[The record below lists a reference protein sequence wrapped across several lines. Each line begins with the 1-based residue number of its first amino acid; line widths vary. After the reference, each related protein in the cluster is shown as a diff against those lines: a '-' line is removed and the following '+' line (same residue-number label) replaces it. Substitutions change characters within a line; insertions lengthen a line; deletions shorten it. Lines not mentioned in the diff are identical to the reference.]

1 MVAQRNDPIIDGSVV
16 LATDIVAL
24 IAERDAL
31 AKENEKLEK
40 INQVLMR
47 RVELGWGNHSDAYQS
62 FENAALLADR
72 VKERTHMLN
81 QTLGHLQAANLE
93 ISRAQE
99 ESERAHQ
106 RLADAVESIF
116 DALALFDDR
125 RQMVLANSRF
135 YEHWSHTDIKFELG
149 KTSLRDIVNY
159 SFSRS
164 VFELESGETIW
175 AEETFGNRV
184 FQLYDGRWVQTS
196 ERETADG
203 GLVLIITDITAL
215 KNSEAAEREKALE
228 DQARVLESTINNMS
242 QGVALVDTNCDL
254 LVWNQRFLEIAN
266 LPVEMVK
273 SGVNFNQLMSGSE
286 VFVGAE
292 LLPINA
298 RNGRQQSVLEYEKT
312 LENGVVLV
320 VRRHLIPGG
329 GFVNTYTDITERS
342 LQQRALKESEK
353 RIRLITDAVP
363 AMISYISG
371 ELKFEFVNL
380 QFAQWHDST
389 REQIEGRSMQ
399 SVMGNN
405 VFERHQEY
413 VWQALDGQTVEF
425 EIEDSSS
432 GSKDLIL
439 QKTYVP
445 HYGQDNQ
452 VIGFF
457 ALEQNVTRQ
466 RRTERALK
474 SAYQNLEDRVYQRT
488 KQISEIN
495 EQLRDEIRERRQIE
509 SRLLSAKREAEEANL
524 SKIKFLAATSH
535 DLLQPMNAAS
545 LFASALL
552 EKKLPDETLGL
563 VQSLSYSLDNIE
575 ALISALVDI
584 SKLDAGVVEPE
595 VGSFEVQALLDNLV
609 KEFKQQT
616 EGASLEICYVR
627 SSAHV
632 LTDSQLLARILRN
645 FLSNA
650 VRYTET
656 GRILLGCRR
665 RFNGVEV
672 QVIDTGPGIDEK
684 EQNEIFKEFHRGD
697 SASTNDDKGLGLGLA
712 IVDKISHI
720 LNHPVYVKSVLG
732 RGSCFSVLVP
742 YSNDQPDNQINK
754 SNADIP
760 AIFEVASSTHVLV
773 IDNDDSICH
782 AMDMLL
788 SGWGC
793 TVKLVQSNAQIETML
808 GAEVLPEP
816 DLIIADYHLDDG
828 LTGLEVIN
836 QINDKA
842 AVKIPALM
850 ITANYTNELRQQVR
864 DSGYHLIN
872 KPVKPL
878 KLKLAMNHLLT
889 SN

>member
-1 MVAQRNDPIIDGSVV
+1 MGEAAE
-16 LATDIVAL
+16 LATDRAEL

-72 VKERTHMLN
+72 VRERTHMLN

-99 ESERAHQ
+99 ESEQAHQ
-106 RLADAVESIF
+106 RLADAVEGIF
-116 DALALFDDR
+116 DALALFDER

-149 KTSLRDIVNY
+149 KTSLRDIVRY
-159 SFSRS
+159 TFSKG
-164 VFELESGETIW
+164 VFRLDPDQPEWL
-175 AEETFGNRV
+175 EETFGNRV
-184 FQLYDGRWVQTS
+184 FQLYGGRWVQTS
-196 ERETADG
+196 EREMADG

-215 KNSEAAEREKALE
+215 KNSAAVEREKALE

-242 QGVALVDTNCDL
+242 QGVALVDANCEL
-254 LVWNQRFLEIAN
+254 LVWNQRFLEIAR
-266 LPVEMVK
+266 LPARAVK
-273 SGVNFNQLMSGSE
+273 SGLDFNRLMSGNE
-286 VFVGAE
+286 VFIGAE
-292 LLPINA
+292 LLPVSS
-298 RNGRQQSVLEYEKT
+298 RSVPQKLVLEHEKT

-342 LQQRALKESEK
+342 LQQKALKESEK

-363 AMISYISG
+363 AMISYISSKL
-371 ELKFEFVNL
+371 EFEFVNL

-389 REQIEGRSMQ
+389 REQIEGRSMR
-399 SVMGNN
+399 SVMGGG

-413 VWQALDGQTVEF
+413 ITQALHGKTVEF
-425 EIEDSSS
+425 EIDDSSA
-432 GSKDLIL
+432 KNQDVIL

-445 HYGQDNQ
+445 HYGQDNL

-509 SRLLSAKREAEEANL
+509 SSLLGAKREAEEANL
-524 SKIKFLAATSH
+524 GKIKFLAATSH

-552 EKKLPDETLGL
+552 EKKLPKETLGL

-575 ALISALVDI
+575 ALIGALVDI

-595 VGSFEVQALLDNLV
+595 IGGFEIHALLNNLV

-616 EGASLEICYVR
+616 EGTCLEVCYVR
-627 SSAHV
+627 SSIHV

-645 FLSNA
+645 FLSNSI
-650 VRYTET
+650 RYTES
-656 GRILLGCRR
+656 GRVLLGCRR
-665 RFNGVEV
+665 RLSGLEV
-672 QVIDTGPGIDEK
+672 QVIDTGPGIDEI

-697 SASTNDDKGLGLGLA
+697 SANRHDDKGLGLGLA
-712 IVDKISHI
+712 IVDKISSI
-720 LNHPVYVKSVLG
+720 LNHPVYVKSALG
-732 RGSCFSVLVP
+732 IGSCFSVLVP
-742 YSNDQPDNQINK
+742 YASDQPDHQTNK
-754 SNADIP
+754 SRVDTAT
-760 AIFEVASSTHVLV
+760 IFEMASSTHVLV

-782 AMDMLL
+782 AMDILL

-793 TVKLVQSNAQIETML
+793 TVKLAQTAVQVEQILED
-808 GAEVLPEP
+808 VSLPKP
-816 DLIIADYHLDDG
+816 NLIIADYHLDSN
-828 LTGLEVIN
+828 LTGLDVIN
-836 QINDKA
+836 QINSATAD
-842 AVKIPALM
+842 KIPALM

-864 DSGYHLIN
+864 VAGYHLIN

-878 KLKLAMNHLLT
+878 KLKLAMSHLLAG
-889 SN
+889 N